1 MPVPWPAVVSRAILT
16 GHPSVLSMMIFS
28 EFIIFLIPASSPTP
42 RCVPGCIIMHG
53 MERVLHRF
61 ISSMSAFIDFVLR
74 ELLADARFMRYA
86 LWARILKIL
95 LFFKRLSFPLVCIFC
110 KELDCCAG
118 KLDSSF
124 YCLINTACN
133 RHMRTEKY
141 GIHHLLLILKIMAS
155 SRSKISHMQ
164 GAEERAAEHT
174 VLGM

>member
-86 LWARILKIL
+86 LWARILKFWLYFL
-95 LFFKRLSFPLVCIFC
+95 LSANLSISSFSKVFPLHWFAFFVKSWIAVQ
-110 KELDCCAG
+110 E
-118 KLDSSF
+118 S
-124 YCLINTACN
+124 
-133 RHMRTEKY
+133 
-141 GIHHLLLILKIMAS
+141 
-155 SRSKISHMQ
+155 
-164 GAEERAAEHT
+164 
-174 VLGM
+174 